1 MAFGTGWGDTLGA
14 EVGGRPEEWLLKPG
28 RAPHYPGMR
37 PGDQWVVITQA
48 GAGSR
53 GGGGGGGC
61 CRTAAAA
68 AAAAA

>member
-1 MAFGTGWGDTLGA
+1 M
-14 EVGGRPEEWLLKPG
+14 GGRPEEWLLKPG

-48 GAGSR
+48 GARSR

-61 CRTAAAA
+61 RTAAAA
-68 AAAAA
+68 AEA